1 MLQHVE
7 QERLRF
13 EQQRRLIYRTAGAL
27 GVLAVLY
34 AQYSN
39 FIDAQSS
46 SIYRSVY
53 ALNHIVFAG
62 VCVALIWLLARR
74 CIPIVRLERLALVVF
89 IVQSLGFNGIVPA
102 VFLPYPEAMLLDTIS
117 DDIWFLL
124 IICILAVH
132 LYDVRRGVLIAVSV
146 FLASFGIVMAQ
157 IVRWNVLGVDAA
169 NSGRVVSIYLMAGAL
184 LGFLIVLSAYR
195 AHAERLRAEYELMR
209 NIAYTD
215 ALTGLPNRRRL
226 YEELRELIGMAERYG
241 HTFCVCLFDL
251 DHFKLL
257 NDRHGHL
264 VGDHVLC
271 AVARVV
277 PLHLRVVDHFG
288 RWGGEEFAILLPQTG
303 LNDAQTALERVR
315 LELHTIDLPH
325 IPAITASFGV
335 TEYLPGDTSETI
347 LHRADQA
354 MYLAKTTG
362 RDRVAVDGE
371 MVETW
376 SV

>member
-1 MLQHVE
+1 MLQHIE

-13 EQQRRLIYRTAGAL
+13 ERQRRFIYRTAGVL

-34 AQYSN
+34 AQYAN
-39 FIDAQSS
+39 FIDTRLSYV
-46 SIYRSVY
+46 YRALY
-53 ALNHIVFAG
+53 ALNHIMLAG
-62 VCVALIWLLARR
+62 VCVALIWLLARPR
-74 CIPIVRLERLALVVF
+74 VPVMRLERLALIVF

-102 VFLPYPEAMLLDTIS
+102 VFLPTPDAMLLDAIG

-132 LYDVRRGVLIAVSV
+132 LYDVRHGALIAVSV
-146 FLASFGIVMAQ
+146 FLASFGIVVVQ
-157 IVRWNVLGVDAA
+157 IVRWNMLGVDAA
-169 NSGRVVSIYLMAGAL
+169 SSERVVSIYLMAGAL

-195 AHAERLRAEYELMR
+195 AHAERLQTEYELMA

-226 YEELRELIGMAERYG
+226 YEGLRQLIRIAERYG
-241 HTFCVCLFDL
+241 QGFCVCLFDL
-251 DHFKLL
+251 DHFKQL
-257 NDRHGHL
+257 NDHHGHM
-264 VGDHVLC
+264 VGDRVLC
-271 AVARVV
+271 AVAHIVSQ
-277 PLHLRVVDHFG
+277 HLRAVDHFG

-303 LNDAQTALERVR
+303 LDDARTALDRVR
-315 LELHTIDLPH
+315 LELHAIALPDV
-325 IPAITASFGV
+325 PMVTASFGV

-347 LHRADQA
+347 LHRADQL

-362 RDRVAVDGE
+362 RNRVVVDGE
-371 MVETW
+371 AVDMW